1 MDFQHSVMVP
11 IPASDVIFCRVT
23 SSGEAIEPWVHSGR
37 IEAITSNILRSPS
50 LFVYLGCVVCVTDK
64 HSDMFRSDDSRGMM
78 TVRDLM
84 TVRE

>member
-1 MDFQHSVMVP
+1 MKCIYLLIDRYSRVCVSC
-11 IPASDVIFCRVT
+11 SDVIFCRVT

-64 HSDMFRSDDSRGMM
+64 HSDMFRLS
-78 TVRDLM
+78 
-84 TVRE
+84 